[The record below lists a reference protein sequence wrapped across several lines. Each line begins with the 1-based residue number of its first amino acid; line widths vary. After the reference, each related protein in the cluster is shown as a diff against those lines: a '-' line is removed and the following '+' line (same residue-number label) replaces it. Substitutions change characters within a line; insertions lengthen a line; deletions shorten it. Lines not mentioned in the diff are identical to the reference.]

1 MVDDGF
7 EVRAYVWLLL
17 WYGFFVFDTVR
28 KYVWGL
34 FAVCATPAWLAK
46 GGGGMGGS
54 LTASICTACTASI
67 CTRGDASG
75 VVRMVHSAFIVR
87 QEVMAIG
94 CE

>member
-34 FAVCATPAWLAK
+34 LAACATPAWYAK
-46 GGGGMGGS
+46 GGGVMGGS
-54 LTASICTACTASI
+54 LTASI

-75 VVRMVHSAFIVR
+75 VVRMVNSAFIVR